1 MEDSKYLWV
10 AELQD
15 AKGNELE
22 YHSVDMDPEFYEGR
36 AAWNRAHRSWYWFRQ
51 RERSNLSCNRDAK
64 CKAAF
69 ACSWMQGDHPYLEV
83 LKPTITHHK
92 TIWDLYDAIGYDYKT
107 KRYDRSMKI
116 IAIDPGSECNMV
128 ETTFEGGVPV
138 KVRSI
143 TSNHG
148 SAFIIDPKEEA
159 KVDNEVKRMR
169 GDTPGLVHV
178 DESGFLSE
186 DGKPLYVASGG
197 GRHQWLVEVEGQIT
211 PMEAAQ
217 APGAGLAAQIDA
229 DIVAQVTAHQ
239 DAQGSCVHGKENAH
253 GDMCWDCDDERAARK
268 RAAEPSTEQL
278 QALAV
283 AGGFNVDELSPP
295 KGGSVI
301 QNIAQN
307 IADKVN
313 AEPDVEAKKRLLNAE
328 LKHYASE
335 EERLA
340 DAQRIRSLVSMP
352 GDRRN
357 DPRVIAHKR
366 GVVKAHQKIKRQQAK
381 KEKLKALQLRSFNGK

>member
-69 ACSWMQGDHPYLEV
+69 ACSWMQSDHPYLTA

-92 TIWDLYDAIGYDYKT
+92 TIWDLYEAIGYDYKT

-116 IAIDPGSECNMV
+116 IGIDPGSECNMV

-169 GDTPGLVHV
+169 GDTPGLMHL
-178 DESGFLSE
+178 DESGFMNK
-186 DGKPLYVASGG
+186 DGQQILVASGN
-197 GRHQWLVEVEGQIT
+197 GRHEYVVEVEGQII
-211 PMEAAQ
+211 PMEADQ
-217 APGAGLAAQIDA
+217 YPTAGLAAQVDA
-229 DIVAQVTAHQ
+229 DIVAQL
-239 DAQGSCVHGKENAH
+239 DAQGTCVHGKENAH
-253 GDMCWDCDDERAARK
+253 GDMCWDCDDARAARK
-268 RAAEPSTEQL
+268 
-278 QALAV
+278 
-283 AGGFNVDELSPP
+283 GGN
-295 KGGSVI
+295 VI

-340 DAQRIRSLVSMP
+340 DAARIRSLVKMP

-366 GVVKAHQKIKRQQAK
+366 GVVKAHQKLKRQQAK
-381 KEKLKALQLRSFNGK
+381 KERLKALQLSAFNGK